1 MSDHEGHS
9 EMSGDEQA
17 IPVKAKAVLIDP
29 ASLTVVWMNESAAQG
44 LGDPHGHATG
54 DVPLESVVPMAESL
68 GVPEAVRAVADTG
81 VARHLQTK
89 LVSTTRGS
97 VTIVM
102 SMYRLPDGPVL
113 LVIENAWQPRESAG
127 GGSRRSTGRPR

>member
-1 MSDHEGHS
+1 MNS
-9 EMSGDEQA
+9 DEQA
-17 IPVKAKAVLIDP
+17 TPVKAKAVLIDP

-44 LGDPHGHATG
+44 LDDPHNDATG

-89 LVSTTRGS
+89 LVSTTKGS
-97 VTIVM
+97 VTIVI
-102 SMYRLPDGPVL
+102 SMYRLPEGPVL
-113 LVIENAWQPRESAG
+113 LVMENAWQPRESTG
-127 GGSRRSTGRPR
+127 GGSRRRTGRAR